1 MRMKIEVEMEN
12 AAFTEDGPGAER
24 HEAARIL
31 RDLANR
37 IECNPHFSPGHSQ
50 ALRDINGNKV
60 GHMAIWG
67 A

>member
-1 MRMKIEVEMEN
+1 MTIEVEMDN
-12 AAFTEDGPGAER
+12 AAFTEDGPGAQR

-37 IECNPHFSPGHSQ
+37 IECNPHFSPDYSQ

-60 GHMAIWG
+60 GHMAICE